1 MVSSPVNITLLA
13 GGVGGAKM
21 AEGFASIEKVN
32 LSIIGNIGDDE
43 IFHGLLVS
51 PDIDTLAYTL
61 SGLVN
66 KSQGW
71 GVKNDTYRS
80 LSTLSLL
87 GNETWMSLGD
97 SDFGLHMYRTER
109 LNNGERLSDIV
120 KDVAKAFKIKPK
132 ILIPTDDR
140 VQTRVKTKNGWISFQ
155 EYFVREKCKP
165 KVLSLK
171 YQGIEKASPTK
182 EALEALENA
191 DLIVL
196 APSNPLLS
204 IAPILEIK
212 GIKDKLKRCNAP
224 IISISPLIAGKAI
237 KGPTVEIM
245 KSLGLKTNSIGVAEL
260 YKDFVDAM
268 VIDKKDKD
276 LNKEILKMGINVKNF
291 NIYMRDIEEKKLLA
305 KNVIQ
310 YAKSLISYE

>member
-1 MVSSPVNITLLA
+1 MR
-13 GGVGGAKM
+13 
-21 AEGFASIEKVN
+21 EKK
-32 LSIIGNIGDDE
+32 L
-43 IFHGLLVS
+43 
-51 PDIDTLAYTL
+51 
-61 SGLVN
+61 
-66 KSQGW
+66 K
-71 GVKNDTYRS
+71 
-80 LSTLSLL
+80 
-87 GNETWMSLGD
+87 
-97 SDFGLHMYRTER
+97 
-109 LNNGERLSDIV
+109 NGERLSNIVNDI
-120 KDVAKAFKIKPK
+120 AKAFKIKPK

-140 VQTRVKTKNGWISFQ
+140 VQTRVKTKKGWISFQ
-155 EYFVREKCKP
+155 EYFVREKCRP

-260 YKDFVDAM
+260 FHAATAVGGYNYRYLEPYTMVGIIFLILSIPAAM
-268 VIDKKDKD
+268 WVRK
-276 LNKEILKMGINVKNF
+276 LERTVNVAQGK
-291 NIYMRDIEEKKLLA
+291 IK
-305 KNVIQ
+305 
-310 YAKSLISYE
+310 